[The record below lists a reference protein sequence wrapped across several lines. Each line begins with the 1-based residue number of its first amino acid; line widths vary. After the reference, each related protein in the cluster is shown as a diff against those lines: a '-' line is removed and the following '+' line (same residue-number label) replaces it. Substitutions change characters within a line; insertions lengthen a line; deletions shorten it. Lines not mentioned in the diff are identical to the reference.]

1 MSAVIIMT
9 RPWLTDS
16 FLERL
21 GPISPR
27 PSSGLTFVLLCL
39 APPTSIPWSLL
50 PPPQGGVQFLLLRL
64 RESNQTVRQEP
75 TEGGNWGLEKARA
88 GGGGAGMRPS
98 REWRMS
104 HRS

>member
-50 PPPQGGVQFLLLRL
+50 PPPQGGMQFLLPRL

-88 GGGGAGMRPS
+88 GGGGAGRRPS